1 MSKKIIWLGVRTDE
15 HLLPILLKKGCTI
28 QYLDDIEQCQTLQP
42 PVDYLI
48 CCAPEVEMQIEDLAA
63 GLPVMLYEPRSFT
76 HGMFGHDTRFAFM
89 AKLAQQAEAVVCRD
103 EASGQ
108 WWSCFNHNVYL
119 LNGAQAITAPSAFE
133 VRIAEM
139 IVEDYLAGCS
149 FAVKQ
154 RVGLWGKVKRLWRKV
169 KRYYKEFGLRQT
181 LRRIYEKLTGS
192 EY

>member
-28 QYLDDIEQCQTLQP
+28 QYLDDVEQCKILHP
-42 PVDYLI
+42 SVDCLI
-48 CCAPEVEMQIEDLAA
+48 CCAPEFEIQVKDFAP
-63 GLPVMLYEPRSFT
+63 GLPFVLYEPRSFT
-76 HGMFGHDTRFAFM
+76 HGMFGHDARFAFR
-89 AKLAQQAEAVVCRD
+89 AKLARQAEAVVCRD

-119 LNGAQAITAPSAFE
+119 LNGDQAITAPSAFE

-149 FAVKQ
+149 YTV
-154 RVGLWGKVKRLWRKV
+154 RDSRRRGKLWRKI